1 MKRRARVLFI
11 LLLMF
16 ACLAGAQS
24 GFAQMHQV
32 RLDQG
37 IKFYRVGQ
45 WVDAAVELLLSQ
57 RDAHDSSQLAAS
69 LYWLSLTEFAMGEY
83 DAALRDINELQRI
96 TPAGM
101 RMDDI
106 IFYKG
111 RALFYLERPAE
122 ALPLFRSYGA
132 ILDRQDTPGIQ
143 AEKTVLS
150 YWIGEC
156 LYAMGQQEQAAAQFT
171 EVVNARPRSEKY
183 EAAAYRLALIEQEG
197 IAKELLGTMSVSYT
211 EYLEALE
218 EYQRLLAEAEM
229 QIQALEA
236 GLGDR
241 AAESPAADFVDPDP
255 ADTIQRLRELKDTAE
270 KLRNEIRL
278 ME

>member
-1 MKRRARVLFI
+1 MKGRACFFFSLCLLF
-11 LLLMF
+11 
-16 ACLAGAQS
+16 AGLTGG
-24 GFAQMHQV
+24 GFAQTHQA
-32 RLDQG
+32 LLEQG
-37 IKFYRVGQ
+37 IKLYRVGQ

-57 RDAHDSSQLAAS
+57 REAENSSQLAAS

-96 TPAGM
+96 GSAGM
-101 RMDDI
+101 RVDDI
-106 IFYKG
+106 VFYKA

-143 AEKTVLS
+143 AERTVLS

-156 LYAMGQQEQAAAQFT
+156 LYAMGQREQAALLFT
-171 EVVNARPRSEKY
+171 EVVDARPRSEKY

-197 IAKELLGTMSVSYT
+197 VAKELLGTMSMSYT

-218 EYQRLLAEAEM
+218 EYRHLLAEAEM
-229 QIQALEA
+229 QIRTLEA
-236 GLGDR
+236 DR
-241 AAESPAADFVDPDP
+241 AAP
-255 ADTIQRLRELKDTAE
+255 ADAPAWENNSANSVERIRELKDAAE
-270 KLRNEIRL
+270 KRRNEL
-278 ME
+278 NSMAQ

>member
-1 MKRRARVLFI
+1 
-11 LLLMF
+11 MF
-16 ACLAGAQS
+16 AGLAGIQG
-24 GFAQMHQV
+24 GFAQTHQA

-37 IKFYRVGQ
+37 IKLYRVGQ

-57 RDAHDSSQLAAS
+57 REAENSSQLAAS

-96 TPAGM
+96 GSAGM
-101 RMDDI
+101 RVDDI
-106 IFYKG
+106 VFYKA

-132 ILDRQDTPGIQ
+132 ILDRRDTPNIQ
-143 AEKTVLS
+143 AERIVLS

-156 LYAMGQQEQAAAQFT
+156 LYAMGQREAAALLFT
-171 EVVNARPRSEKY
+171 EVVDARPRSEKY

-197 IAKELLGTMSVSYT
+197 IAKELLGTMSMSYT

-218 EYQRLLAEAEM
+218 EYRHLLAEAEM
-229 QIQALEA
+229 QIRTLEA
-236 GLGDR
+236 GRGVPGDN
-241 AAESPAADFVDPDP
+241 EPAWENNSVGSVER
-255 ADTIQRLRELKDTAE
+255 IRELKDAAE
-270 KLRNEIRL
+270 KRRSELNL
-278 ME
+278 MAQ